1 MVSGEGDTQHGGH
14 TTYVLSSLGMCSV
27 NEGSLMRTQVVEL
40 WAKCLDRHPI
50 ADMCDATWN
59 CNYTTFNPGQEKLL
73 IVLELVLRGSRILTT
88 KFLLCDSTW
97 LDFGNTKWAVN
108 NCLKEVFAL
117 ALGSVP
123 TLLDLRISNTL
134 CQVPAMKLQ
143 WPTHRAHKASPH
155 TSYPSPTIEKISPDK
170 LNLLTRYSG
179 RGFAR
184 FARLLS

>member
-1 MVSGEGDTQHGGH
+1 MVDTPLMYYHLWGCVQSTRVHLWEH
-14 TTYVLSSLGMCSV
+14 KLLSSEQNVWTDIPLQTCVMPPETVIIPHSTPLLLPLSSKSPLVKKNYPLWGDPEYWQPSFSSV
-27 NEGSLMRTQVVEL
+27 TPPDWTLVTPSEL
-40 WAKCLDRHPI
+40 SITAWKKSFCLSH
-50 ADMCDATWN
+50 W
-59 CNYTTFNPGQEKLL
+59 
-73 IVLELVLRGSRILTT
+73 
-88 KFLLCDSTW
+88 
-97 LDFGNTKWAVN
+97 
-108 NCLKEVFAL
+108 
-117 ALGSVP
+117 LGSAP